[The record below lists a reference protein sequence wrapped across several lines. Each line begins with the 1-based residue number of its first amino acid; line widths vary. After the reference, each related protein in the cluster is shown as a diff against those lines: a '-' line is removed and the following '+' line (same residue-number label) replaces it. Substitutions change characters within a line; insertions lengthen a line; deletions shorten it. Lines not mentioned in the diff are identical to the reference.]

1 MQNNLYRAFEETA
14 VSRIIEKV
22 PQMPDHKFSRKFERK
37 MKRLIRYG
45 CNEPTHYH
53 KITVKRLF
61 VCITV
66 ALVAAVVMAFSVGAV
81 RDFFKNF
88 FMEVFGTHTM
98 VQTFSDNIN
107 APTSIEDV
115 YTIEVPNGFDIVY
128 KDEIFEWSTFI
139 CYEYSKDNYYIFFT
153 QYLKSEYNVNINT
166 ENRPLNYIEINGND
180 GYIVD
185 LGNNEYYISWDNGDY
200 IFDIT
205 GNIGKNALIDI
216 ANSVQKVE

>member
-66 ALVAAVVMAFSVGAV
+66 ALFAAIVMAFSVGAV
-81 RDFFKNF
+81 RNFFKNF
-88 FMEVFGTHTM
+88 FMEVFSTHTT
-98 VQTFSDNIN
+98 VQTFSENIN
-107 APTSIEDV
+107 APASIEDV
-115 YTIEVPNGFDIVY
+115 YIIEVPNGFDIVY
-128 KDEIFEWSTFI
+128 KDEIFELTA
-139 CYEYSKDNYYIFFT
+139 YVHHEYFKNNDYIFFN
-153 QYLKSEYNVNINT
+153 QYVKSEYDVNINT
-166 ENRPLNYIEINGND
+166 ENRPLEYIEINGND

-185 LGNNEYYISWDNGDY
+185 LGNNEYYLSWENGDY

-205 GNIGKNALIDI
+205 GNIGKSALIDV

>member
-37 MKRLIRYG
+37 MKKLIRHGYS
-45 CNEPTHYH
+45 EPVHYN

-61 VCITV
+61 ICITA
-66 ALVAAVVMAFSVGAV
+66 ALIAAVVMAFSVGAV

-88 FMEVFGTHTM
+88 FMEVFGTHTT
-98 VQTFSDNIN
+98 VQIIDNENFPEIISDIYSIN
-107 APTSIEDV
+107 VTDNFILTNSFESEIYVSHV
-115 YTIEVPNGFDIVY
+115 YRTEEN
-128 KDEIFEWSTFI
+128 S
-139 CYEYSKDNYYIFFT
+139 YIFFN
-153 QYLKSEYNVNINT
+153 QYVKSEYDVNVNS
-166 ENRPLNYIEINGND
+166 ENHPLNYIEINGND
-180 GYIVD
+180 GYIID

-205 GNIGKNALIDI
+205 GNIGKNALIKT

>member
-22 PQMPDHKFSRKFERK
+22 PQMPDHRFSRKFERK
-37 MKRLIRYG
+37 MKKLIRHGYS
-45 CNEPTHYH
+45 EPVHYN
-53 KITVKRLF
+53 KIKVKRLF
-61 VCITV
+61 ICITA
-66 ALVAAVVMAFSVGAV
+66 ALIAAVVMAFSVGAV

-88 FMEVFGTHTM
+88 LMEVFGTHTT
-98 VQTFSDNIN
+98 VQTFSENIN

-115 YTIEVPNGFDIVY
+115 YTIEVPNGFEIVY
-128 KDEIFEWSTFI
+128 KDEIFELTAYVH
-139 CYEYSKDNYYIFFT
+139 YEYFKNNDYIFFN
-153 QYLKSEYNVNINT
+153 QYVKSEYDVNINT
-166 ENRPLNYIEINGND
+166 ENRPLEYIEINGND

-205 GNIGKNALIDI
+205 GNIGKDELIEA

>member
-22 PQMPDHKFSRKFERK
+22 PQMPDHRFSRKFERK

-66 ALVAAVVMAFSVGAV
+66 ALFAAVVMAFSVGAV

-88 FMEVFGTHTM
+88 FMEVFGTHTT
-98 VQTFSDNIN
+98 VQYAEKSKTPDF
-107 APTSIEDV
+107 IEDV
-115 YTIEVPNGFDIVY
+115 YTITVPKDFELVY
-128 KDEIFEWSTFI
+128 QDEI
-139 CYEYSKDNYYIFFT
+139 YEYSPYVGYMYSDDEKNYIIFNQYT
-153 QYLKSEYNVNINT
+153 QNAYDVNVNT
-166 ENRPLNYIEINGND
+166 ENRTLDYIEINGND

-200 IFDIT
+200 IFILT
-205 GNIGKNALIDI
+205 GNVGKNALINV
-216 ANSVQKVE
+216 ANSVKKVE

>member
-22 PQMPDHKFSRKFERK
+22 PQMPDHRFSRKFVRK
-37 MKRLIRYG
+37 MKKLIRHGYS
-45 CNEPTHYH
+45 EPVHYN

-61 VCITV
+61 ICITA
-66 ALVAAVVMAFSVGAV
+66 ALIAAVVMAFSVGAV

-88 FMEVFGTHTM
+88 IMEMFGTHTS
-98 VQTFSDNIN
+98 VQTLSDNIN
-107 APTSIEDV
+107 VPTSIDDV
-115 YTIEVPNGFDIVY
+115 YMINVPNGFDIVY
-128 KDEIFEWSTFI
+128 KDDIFEWSSFI
-139 CYEYSKDNYYIFFT
+139 CYEYYKNDYYIFFT
-153 QYLKSEYNVNINT
+153 QYLKSEYNVNVNT
-166 ENRPLNYIEINGND
+166 ENRPLDYVEINGND

-205 GNIGKNALIDI
+205 GNIGKNALIEI

>member
-22 PQMPDHKFSRKFERK
+22 PQMPDHKFSRKFEMK
-37 MKRLIRYG
+37 MKKLIRYG

-66 ALVAAVVMAFSVGAV
+66 ALFAAVVMAFSVGAV
-81 RDFFKNF
+81 RNFFKNF
-88 FMEVFGTHTM
+88 FMEVFSTHTT
-98 VQTFSDNIN
+98 VQTFSENIN
-107 APTSIEDV
+107 APASIEDV
-115 YTIEVPNGFDIVY
+115 YIIEVPNGFDIVY
-128 KDEIFEWSTFI
+128 KDEIFELTA
-139 CYEYSKDNYYIFFT
+139 YVHHEYFKNNDYIFFN
-153 QYLKSEYNVNINT
+153 QYVKSEYDVNINT
-166 ENRPLNYIEINGND
+166 ENRPLEYIEINGND

-185 LGNNEYYISWDNGDY
+185 LGNNEYYLSWENGDY

-205 GNIGKNALIDI
+205 GNIGKSALIDV

>member
-1 MQNNLYRAFEETA
+1 MSNNLYRAFEETA

-22 PQMPDHKFSRKFERK
+22 PQMPDHKFSRRFERK

-45 CNEPTHYH
+45 YREPVHYH

-61 VCITV
+61 ICVTA
-66 ALVAAVVMAFSVGAV
+66 ALIAAVVMAFSVTAV

-88 FMEVFGTHTM
+88 FMEVFGTHTT

-115 YTIEVPNGFDIVY
+115 YMIDVPNGFDIIY
-128 KDEIFEWSTFI
+128 EDEIFEWSTFI
-139 CYEYSKDNYYIFFT
+139 CYEYSKDDYYIFFN
-153 QYLKSEYNVNINT
+153 QYVKSKYDVNINT
-166 ENRPLNYIEINGND
+166 EDRPLNYIEINGND

-200 IFDIT
+200 IFDII
-205 GNIGKNALIDI
+205 GNISKDELIET

>member
-1 MQNNLYRAFEETA
+1 MSNNLYRAFEETA

-37 MKRLIRYG
+37 MKKLIRYG
-45 CNEPTHYH
+45 YREPVHYH
-53 KITVKRLF
+53 KVTVKRLF
-61 VCITV
+61 ICITA
-66 ALVAAVVMAFSVGAV
+66 ALIAAIVMAFSVGAV

-88 FMEVFGTHTM
+88 FMEVFGTHTT

-107 APTSIEDV
+107 IPTSIKDV
-115 YTIEVPNGFDIVY
+115 YIIDVPNGFDIIY
-128 KDEIFEWSTFI
+128 EDEIFEWSTYVH
-139 CYEYSKDNYYIFFT
+139 YEYRKDNDYIFFN
-153 QYLKSEYNVNINT
+153 QYVKLKYDVNVNT

-180 GYIVD
+180 GYIVNLD
-185 LGNNEYYISWDNGDY
+185 NNEYYISWDNGDY

-205 GNIGKNALIDI
+205 GNISKNKLIEV

>member
-1 MQNNLYRAFEETA
+1 MSNNLYRAFEETA

-22 PQMPDHKFSRKFERK
+22 PQMPDHKFSRRFERK
-37 MKRLIRYG
+37 MKKLIRCGYR
-45 CNEPTHYH
+45 EPVRYH
-53 KITVKRLF
+53 KITLKRLF
-61 VCITV
+61 ICITA
-66 ALVAAVVMAFSVGAV
+66 ALIAAVIMAFSVGAV

-88 FMEVFGTHTM
+88 FMEVFGTHTT

-107 APTSIEDV
+107 APASIEDN
-115 YTIEVPNGFDIVY
+115 YIINVPDNFILANNFESEIY
-128 KDEIFEWSTFI
+128 ISSAYRTDE
-139 CYEYSKDNYYIFFT
+139 DDYIFFN
-153 QYLKSEYNVNINT
+153 QYVKSEYDVNINT
-166 ENRPLNYIEINGND
+166 ENRHLDYIDINGND

-205 GNIGKNALIDI
+205 GNISKDELIRA

>member
-22 PQMPDHKFSRKFERK
+22 PQMPDHRFSRKFERK

-66 ALVAAVVMAFSVGAV
+66 ALFAAIVMAFSVGAV
-81 RDFFKNF
+81 RNFFKNF
-88 FMEVFGTHTM
+88 FMEVFSTHTT
-98 VQTFSDNIN
+98 VQTFSENIN
-107 APTSIEDV
+107 APASIEDV
-115 YTIEVPNGFDIVY
+115 YIIEVPNGFDIVY
-128 KDEIFEWSTFI
+128 KDEIFELTA
-139 CYEYSKDNYYIFFT
+139 YVHHEYFKNNDYIFFN
-153 QYLKSEYNVNINT
+153 QYVKSEYDVNINT
-166 ENRPLNYIEINGND
+166 ENRPLEYIEINGND

-185 LGNNEYYISWDNGDY
+185 LGNNEYYLSWENGDY

-205 GNIGKNALIDI
+205 GNIGKSALIDV

>member
-14 VSRIIEKV
+14 VSRIIEKI

-37 MKRLIRYG
+37 MKKLIRREYS
-45 CNEPTHYH
+45 EPTHYH

-61 VCITV
+61 ICITV
-66 ALVAAVVMAFSVGAV
+66 ALIAAVVMAFSVGAV

-88 FMEVFGTHTM
+88 FMEVFGTHTSI
-98 VQTFSDNIN
+98 QIIDNENFPKIISDIYSIN
-107 APTSIEDV
+107 VIDNFILTNSFESEIYVSRVYRTEED
-115 YTIEVPNGFDIVY
+115 D
-128 KDEIFEWSTFI
+128 
-139 CYEYSKDNYYIFFT
+139 YIFFN
-153 QYLKSEYNVNINT
+153 QYVKSEYDVNVNT
-166 ENRPLNYIEINGND
+166 ENRPLDYIEINGND

-205 GNIGKNALIDI
+205 GNIGKNVLIEI

>member
-22 PQMPDHKFSRKFERK
+22 PQMPDHRFSRKFERK
-37 MKRLIRYG
+37 MKKLIRHGYS
-45 CNEPTHYH
+45 EPVHYN

-61 VCITV
+61 ICITA
-66 ALVAAVVMAFSVGAV
+66 ALIAAVIMAFSVGAV

-88 FMEVFGTHTM
+88 IMEMFGTHTT
-98 VQTFSDNIN
+98 VQTLLDNIN
-107 APTSIEDV
+107 VPTSIDDV
-115 YTIEVPNGFDIVY
+115 YMINVPNGFDIVY
-128 KDEIFEWSTFI
+128 KDDIFEWSSFI
-139 CYEYSKDNYYIFFT
+139 CYEYYKNDYYIFFT

-166 ENRPLNYIEINGND
+166 ENRPLNYVEINGNC
-180 GYIVD
+180 GYVVD

-205 GNIGKNALIDI
+205 GNIGKNALIEI

>member
-1 MQNNLYRAFEETA
+1 MSNNLYRAFEETA

-22 PQMPDHKFSRKFERK
+22 PQMPDHKFSRRFEIK
-37 MKRLIRYG
+37 MKSLIRYG
-45 CNEPTHYH
+45 YREPVYYH
-53 KITVKRLF
+53 KFTVKRLLIC
-61 VCITV
+61 VTA
-66 ALVAAVVMAFSVGAV
+66 ALIAAVVMAFSVTAV

-88 FMEVFGTHTM
+88 FIEVFGTHTT

-115 YTIEVPNGFDIVY
+115 YIIDVPNGFEIIY

-139 CYEYSKDNYYIFFT
+139 CYEYSKDDYYIFFN
-153 QYLKSEYNVNINT
+153 QYVKSKYDVNVNT
-166 ENRPLNYIEINGND
+166 EDRPLDYVEINGND

-205 GNIGKNALIDI
+205 GNISKDELIEA
-216 ANSVQKVE
+216 ANSVQKAE

>member
-1 MQNNLYRAFEETA
+1 MSNNLYRAFEETA

-22 PQMPDHKFSRKFERK
+22 PQMPDHKFSRRFERK

-45 CNEPTHYH
+45 YREPVRYH
-53 KITVKRLF
+53 KITLKRLF
-61 VCITV
+61 ICITA
-66 ALVAAVVMAFSVGAV
+66 ALIAAVIMAFSVGAV

-88 FMEVFGTHTM
+88 FMEVFGTHTT

-107 APTSIEDV
+107 APASIEDV
-115 YTIEVPNGFDIVY
+115 YIINVPDNFILANNFESEIY
-128 KDEIFEWSTFI
+128 ISSAYRTDE
-139 CYEYSKDNYYIFFT
+139 DDYIFFN
-153 QYLKSEYNVNINT
+153 QYAKSEYDVNVNT
-166 ENRPLNYIEINGND
+166 EEHPLDYIEINGSD

-205 GNIGKNALIDI
+205 GNISKDELIEA

>member
-22 PQMPDHKFSRKFERK
+22 PQMPDHKFSRKFEMK
-37 MKRLIRYG
+37 MKKLIRYG

-66 ALVAAVVMAFSVGAV
+66 ALFAAIVMAFSVGAV
-81 RDFFKNF
+81 RNFFKNF
-88 FMEVFGTHTM
+88 FMEVFSTHTT
-98 VQTFSDNIN
+98 VQTFSENIN
-107 APTSIEDV
+107 APASIEDV
-115 YTIEVPNGFDIVY
+115 YIIEVPNGFDIVY
-128 KDEIFEWSTFI
+128 KDEIFELTA
-139 CYEYSKDNYYIFFT
+139 YVHHEYFKNNDYIFFN
-153 QYLKSEYNVNINT
+153 QYVKSEYDVNINT
-166 ENRPLNYIEINGND
+166 ENRPLEYIEINGND

-185 LGNNEYYISWDNGDY
+185 LGNNEYYLSWENGDY

-205 GNIGKNALIDI
+205 GNIGKSALIDV

>member
-22 PQMPDHKFSRKFERK
+22 PKMPDHRFSRKFERK
-37 MKRLIRYG
+37 MKKLIRYG
-45 CNEPTHYH
+45 YFEPVHYH
-53 KITVKRLF
+53 KITIKRLF
-61 VCITV
+61 ICITA
-66 ALVAAVVMAFSVGAV
+66 ALIAAVVMAFSVTAV

-88 FMEVFGTHTM
+88 LMEVFGTHTT

-115 YTIEVPNGFDIVY
+115 YMIDVPNDFDIIY

-139 CYEYSKDNYYIFFT
+139 CYEYSKNDYYIFFN
-153 QYLKSEYNVNINT
+153 QYVKSKYDVNVNT
-166 ENRPLNYIEINGND
+166 EDRPLGYIEINGCD
-180 GYIVD
+180 GYIVN

-205 GNIGKNALIDI
+205 GNVSKDELIEA

>member
-53 KITVKRLF
+53 KITVKQLF

-66 ALVAAVVMAFSVGAV
+66 ALFAAVVMAFSVGAV

-88 FMEVFGTHTM
+88 FMEVFGTHTT
-98 VQTFSDNIN
+98 VQTFSENIN
-107 APTSIEDV
+107 APTSIDDV
-115 YTIEVPNGFDIVY
+115 YMIDMPNGFDTVY
-128 KDEIFEWSTFI
+128 EDEIFVWSV
-139 CYEYSKDNYYIFFT
+139 CAHYEYQKDTDYIFFN
-153 QYLKSEYNVNINT
+153 QYIKSKYDVNINT
-166 ENRPLNYIEINGND
+166 ENRSLDYIEINGND

-205 GNIGKNALIDI
+205 GNVGKNTLIDI